1 MIAEARESILRKI
14 RKLLA
19 LSRGGTTEEEAAQ
32 AAQRA
37 HELLAAHNL
46 EMSEV
51 EQVVDTDDRVL
62 DDGTIDGA
70 RDIWPA
76 QVWSATAQLHFC
88 RYFYTDQRDAGR
100 LIGLRHSVV
109 GRRHNV
115 EVTKLTALYLVDAVK
130 RLADEAAQAVP
141 GDERRRYRESF
152 RCACGRRLA
161 QRLLELRAASATP
174 DAAATRTTLPALPS
188 LYRSESD
195 ANEAMLARLGIRL
208 GGPVRQD
215 RLTHAGGADAGRR
228 AAETISLH
236 RQIGTSAPP
245 SAPVPRARGASQ
257 IEMFG

>member
-19 LSRGGTTEEEAAQ
+19 LSRGGTTEEEAAE
-32 AAQRA
+32 AARVA

-46 EMSEV
+46 AMSEV
-51 EQVVDTDDRVL
+51 EQVEETDRVL
-62 DDGTIDGA
+62 DDGTVDGA

-100 LIGLRHSVV
+100 LIGLRHSVL

-115 EVTKLTALYLVDAVK
+115 EVAKLTALYLVDAVK

-141 GDERRRYRESF
+141 GDERRLYRESF
-152 RCACGRRLA
+152 RRAGGRRLA
-161 QRLLELRAASATP
+161 QRVHELRAASATP
-174 DAAATRTTLPALPS
+174 DVAATRTTLPALPS

-236 RQIGTSAPP
+236 RQIGTSASPP
-245 SAPVPRARGASQ
+245 ASAARGPEASQ
-257 IEMFG
+257 IEMFA